1 MEFLVNAFNVLLY
14 QPLLNGLVLLYQ
26 FFPGQDFGIAIIVLT
41 ILIKMLFYPLA
52 TQAIKSQKDLAGLQ
66 PKIQEIQGNYK
77 NDKEKQVKEIM
88 ALYRKE
94 KINPFSG
101 CLPLLI
107 QLPILIGLFQVFM
120 RGFGPE
126 QMIYLY
132 DFMPNPGQINLSFLG
147 LLNLAEPNLLLAV
160 LAGACQFFQT
170 KMLTPHQ
177 NVKGKQAP
185 NSKKGR
191 PDFSDILQK
200 QMLYFLPVF
209 TVFILWRL
217 PSAIGL
223 YWLVTSLFSIVQ
235 QRFIIKTPFSASA
248 ESMNAKRSS

>member
-1 MEFLVNAFNVLLY
+1 MEFLINAFNALLY
-14 QPLLNGLVLLYQ
+14 QPLLNVLVLLYQ
-26 FFPGQDFGIAIIVLT
+26 FFPGRDFGIAIIVLT

-52 TQAIKSQKDLAGLQ
+52 AQAIKSQKDLAGLQ

-77 NDKEKQVKEIM
+77 NDKEKQAKEIM

-132 DFMPNPGQINLSFLG
+132 DFTPNPGQINLSFLG
-147 LLNLAEPNLLLAV
+147 FLNLAEPNLLLAV
-160 LAGACQFFQT
+160 LSGVCQFFQT
-170 KMLTPHQ
+170 KMLTPPQ
-177 NVKGKQAP
+177 KAEGKQTP

-191 PDFSDILQK
+191 PDFSGMLQK

-248 ESMNAKRSS
+248 EKKSNA

>member
-1 MEFLVNAFNVLLY
+1 MEFLINTFNSLIYRPLFNA
-14 QPLLNGLVLLYQ
+14 LVLLYQ
-26 FFPGQDFGIAIIVLT
+26 FLPGQDFGIAIIVLT

-52 TQAIKSQKDLAGLQ
+52 AQAIKSQKALAELQ
-66 PKIQEIQGNYK
+66 SKVQEIQNNYK
-77 NDKEKQVKEIM
+77 NDKGKQAKEII
-88 ALYRKE
+88 ALYQKE

-101 CLPLLI
+101 FLPLLI
-107 QLPILIGLFQVFM
+107 QLPILIGLFQIFM

-132 DFMPNPGQINLSFLG
+132 DFTPNPGQANLSFLG
-147 LLNLAEPNLLLAV
+147 LLNLAKPNLLLAV

-170 KMLTPHQ
+170 KMLTPLKKNGGGQ
-177 NVKGKQAP
+177 SSN
-185 NSKKGR
+185 KKGR
-191 PDFSDILQK
+191 PDFSSIMQK

-223 YWLVTSLFSIVQ
+223 YWLVTSLFTIVQ
-235 QRFIIKTPFSASA
+235 QRFIIKKPDA
-248 ESMNAKRSS
+248 